1 MFNKGGRK
9 GRNRQSAIECINLYG
24 DIVAWHDESLSSLEF
39 FSVFFYLVNPVYLF
53 SCYNVFVFCWQ

>member
-24 DIVAWHDESLSSLEF
+24 DIVAWHDESLSR
-39 FSVFFYLVNPVYLF
+39 V
-53 SCYNVFVFCWQ
+53 